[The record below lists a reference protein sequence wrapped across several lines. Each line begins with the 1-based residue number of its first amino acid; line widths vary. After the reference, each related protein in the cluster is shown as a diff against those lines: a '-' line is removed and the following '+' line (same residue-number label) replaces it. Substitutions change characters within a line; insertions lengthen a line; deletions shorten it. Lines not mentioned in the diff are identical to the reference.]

1 MEVTH
6 SFLFMKLKC
15 KPKNLLV
22 IFYLVFSL
30 SPKVARDGGWTD
42 WSDWSCNSKCKNSRT
57 RNCTNPLPFFGGLNC
72 TGDDYEELEPFCY
85 GNDCCPG
92 KHHKKTL
99 IGKSQFLDT
108 SDYIGCY
115 AKEEGLTS
123 NRISKTLMTNCYC
136 VGYCRSLNFSLAGL
150 YQ

>member
-1 MEVTH
+1 MT
-6 SFLFMKLKC
+6 M
-15 KPKNLLV
+15 KNLNLFVMEMIAVLV
-22 IFYLVFSL
+22 NI
-30 SPKVARDGGWTD
+30 T
-42 WSDWSCNSKCKNSRT
+42 
-57 RNCTNPLPFFGGLNC
+57 
-72 TGDDYEELEPFCY
+72 
-85 GNDCCPG
+85 
-92 KHHKKTL
+92 KKTL

-123 NRISKTLMTNCYC
+123 NRIFKTLMTNCYC